1 MCLQFCYSI
10 AFYHFCDFLVF
21 CSWERSLLIVI
32 ENLTFLSTPHQQRR
46 SAPVLLTVTWQ
57 CLLMMQPTSSCKQT
71 HTSWFWNSQNISLL
85 LLQLQSHSSGCCA
98 RYTNRAGSLQKLHV
112 TREQHKTYKKC
123 KKCTYEVAMSLLT
136 A

>member
-71 HTSWFWNSQNISLL
+71 HTSWCWNSQNISLL

-123 KKCTYEVAMSLLT
+123 TYEVAMSLLT